1 MNDIDSLLRSF
12 IYASKGFGWM
22 LFNERNFRIHLTCFS
37 YMLYFLF
44 RYDFFVLSKV
54 EYAVLI
60 LTAAIVIGGEMINS
74 GIEKADDSVTRE
86 TIHTIKI
93 SKDVA
98 AGAVLVFS
106 VAAVFI
112 GVVLLWQPEAF
123 KQLFNHFIKNP
134 ISIVTLLISFVV
146 SFFFIFK
153 VNNKFIRK
161 VKRKYLAKK
170 KLKNEGNK

>member
-12 IYASKGFGWM
+12 IYAFKGLGWM
-22 LFNERNFRIHLTCFS
+22 LFNERNFRIHLTCFA
-37 YMLYFLF
+37 YMAYFLF
-44 RYDFFVLSKV
+44 RYDYFVLSKV
-54 EYAVLI
+54 EYAILI
-60 LTAAIVIGGEMINS
+60 LSAALVIGGEMMNS

-98 AGAVLVFS
+98 AGAVLVFAA
-106 VAAVFI
+106 AAVFI

-123 KQLFNHFIKNP
+123 KQLFNHYVENP
-134 ISIVTLLISFVV
+134 ICIVALLLSFVV
-146 SFFFIFK
+146 AFLFIFK

-161 VKRKYLAKK
+161 MKK
-170 KLKNEGNK
+170 KYMSKKGKK